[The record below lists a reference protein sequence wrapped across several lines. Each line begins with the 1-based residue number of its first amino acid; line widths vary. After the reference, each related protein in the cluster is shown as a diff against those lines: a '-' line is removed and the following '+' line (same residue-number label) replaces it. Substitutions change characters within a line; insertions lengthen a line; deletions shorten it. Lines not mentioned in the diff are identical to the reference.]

1 MLRKI
6 IAQIKV
12 SVECIKAQVKLA
24 KGDFDVTLRYLDEI
38 AYYVSDV
45 QVRSTGGC
53 IALTCKD
60 IFGQPIIL
68 VDNLFE
74 TLPKNLKK
82 AILYHEIG
90 HQVNGDLEKSDEELR
105 SEFKKRNKKNYLSQQ
120 EVEADKYACKMTSK
134 EDMIEMF
141 DTLEGIYNNYGAP
154 TIEIV
159 RRREIIKEMTC

>member
-1 MLRKI
+1 M
-6 IAQIKV
+6 
-12 SVECIKAQVKLA
+12 
-24 KGDFDVTLRYLDEI
+24 
-38 AYYVSDV
+38 
-45 QVRSTGGC
+45 
-53 IALTCKD
+53 
-60 IFGQPIIL
+60 IL

-105 SEFKKRNKKNYLSQQ
+105 SEFKKRNKKNYLSPQ

-141 DTLEGIYNNYGAP
+141 DTLEGVYIKYGAP
-154 TIEIV
+154 TTEIV